1 MELEDPRD
9 YMQTM
14 FYDGGA
20 HQKEKFGLLGCR
32 EPYPLLCDRLDVLV
46 FETDLLQKDVE
57 ITGGI
62 QVFIWVSSS
71 AIDTDFTAKLID
83 VYPSSDDYKDGYH
96 LNLSDSIIR
105 CRYRNGFNKAD
116 MMNLG
121 DLYKIRISLPPI
133 SNLFKANH
141 RIRIDISS
149 SNFPRF
155 DVNPNTGE
163 DMGKHTYMA
172 KATNPVYIG
181 KNHLSHVVLP
191 VISKI

>member
-1 MELEDPRD
+1 M
-9 YMQTM
+9 
-14 FYDGGA
+14 
-20 HQKEKFGLLGCR
+20 
-32 EPYPLLCDRLDVLV
+32 

-62 QVFIWVSSS
+62 QVIVWISSS

-83 VYPSSDDYKDGYH
+83 VYPSSDDYKEGYH

-105 CRYRNGFNKAD
+105 CRYRNSFNKAE
-116 MMNLG
+116 MMKPG
-121 DLYKIRISLPPI
+121 DLYKIRILLPPI

-141 RIRIDISS
+141 RIRLDISS

-172 KATNPVYIG
+172 KATNSVYIG
-181 KNHLSHVVLP
+181 KDNLSHVVLP
-191 VISKI
+191 VIPGI